1 MVIASDIILKGTV
14 WKKAAETFS
23 PIFKERLHYDVFL
36 LSTSIGVA
44 YDKRKETLD
53 DNSGADISIPRN
65 VFNGRSD
72 PFDTLFQ
79 SAILTTTTE
88 ELEDEARLKIAFA
101 ADDETDGFNRI
112 QFLTQFANFGV
123 EKLLE
128 LDGLDD
134 IDSMEKLLNFVIAT
148 AEGHNFEITDLDDD
162 AIAEA
167 LDQ

>member
-1 MVIASDIILKGTV
+1 MVIVSDIILKGTV

-72 PFDTLFQ
+72 P
-79 SAILTTTTE
+79 
-88 ELEDEARLKIAFA
+88 
-101 ADDETDGFNRI
+101 
-112 QFLTQFANFGV
+112 
-123 EKLLE
+123 
-128 LDGLDD
+128 
-134 IDSMEKLLNFVIAT
+134 
-148 AEGHNFEITDLDDD
+148 
-162 AIAEA
+162 
-167 LDQ
+167 

>member
-1 MVIASDIILKGTV
+1 M
-14 WKKAAETFS
+14 
-23 PIFKERLHYDVFL
+23 
-36 LSTSIGVA
+36 
-44 YDKRKETLD
+44 
-53 DNSGADISIPRN
+53 
-65 VFNGRSD
+65 
-72 PFDTLFQ
+72 
-79 SAILTTTTE
+79 ILTTTTE
-88 ELEDEARLKIAFA
+88 RLEDEARLKIAFA
-101 ADDETDGFNRI
+101 ADDEADGFNRI

-148 AEGHNFEITDLDDD
+148 AEGHNFEITDLDD